1 MNNTSIV
8 ILALVIVSIM
18 ALVLSISN
26 SSSRTSRT
34 GTLSNCE
41 KSDTCPEVTTPPGRY
56 VVLDADGKRL
66 DK

>member
-1 MNNTSIV
+1 MNTSIV
-8 ILALVIVSIM
+8 ILALVIVGIM
-18 ALVLSISN
+18 GLVLTISN
-26 SSSRTSRT
+26 SPSSESRT

-41 KSDTCPEVTTPPGRY
+41 KSGTCSGSVTPPGRY